1 MRGYILTTICI
12 RHIRHLISLD
22 EGTSPETILMA
33 ERGVASTAARNRGYE
48 TPGAAAGR
56 NRPTAWSLRT
66 ASGRSAGDGSGPW
79 ADNATVE
86 RREAASRLRGT
97 AHASQAWRRALRA
110 RLDSR
115 LAPPGAPPPLG
126 AGTKGSGSGAE
137 GRQNPGAKT
146 RRGNEETALFD
157 IVKMEGASG
166 ASARRRAAGAIA
178 AAATHSVP
186 AEGRAS
192 PRLDCTQA

>member
-1 MRGYILTTICI
+1 
-12 RHIRHLISLD
+12 
-22 EGTSPETILMA
+22 MA

-97 AHASQAWRRALRA
+97 AHASQAWRRADERDLFQGWRLPALR
-110 RLDSR
+110 RPSV
-115 LAPPGAPPPLG
+115 
-126 AGTKGSGSGAE
+126 
-137 GRQNPGAKT
+137 
-146 RRGNEETALFD
+146 RGGLQE
-157 IVKMEGASG
+157 
-166 ASARRRAAGAIA
+166 
-178 AAATHSVP
+178 
-186 AEGRAS
+186 
-192 PRLDCTQA
+192 